1 MTDARHVDGIAP
13 RIATVLEE
21 RDRDEQIRAARALLG
36 SPLLRADSDPE
47 AFRLARRHSD
57 HLRRWFEQN
66 TGWRLVVDARVVRL
80 LKAPSLSGPASLAIA
95 GSHSARARRG
105 DPPFTRRRYVLLC
118 LALASL
124 ERSDPQVSLGR
135 LAENVVLLSRQT
147 PLEGVE
153 FALATRDERSDL
165 AAAIRLLLGLGVL
178 TRVAGD
184 EESFVQSGGD
194 ALYDV
199 DRRVLSRLLVVRHGP
214 SVIVNT
220 PGFDSGELEISQLE
234 GALFAEPPAFTDD
247 ETNRRV
253 RHALTSR
260 LLEDPVVYYD
270 ELDEAERVY
279 LTRQRAAIT
288 RRITEFTGLTAEMRA
303 EGIAMV
309 DPLDQLTDLRMP
321 ESGTDGHAT
330 LLIAEHL
337 AGSGSTEIEQL
348 RHLVRKL
355 AGEYSTYWRR
365 TAQQP
370 GAENAI
376 VADAVGRLAGL
387 GLVRIAGTTVTP
399 RPALHRFSIGA
410 PTIRAAVL
418 SAPDTSRGTHR

>member
-1 MTDARHVDGIAP
+1 MIDPRHVDGLAP

-21 RDRDEQIRAARALLG
+21 RDRDEQVRAARALLS
-36 SPLLRADSDPE
+36 SPLLRAESDPE
-47 AFRLARRHSD
+47 AFRLARRHCD
-57 HLRRWFEQN
+57 HLRRWFDQN
-66 TGWRLVVDARVVRL
+66 TGWRLVVDAQVVRL
-80 LKAPSLSGPASLAIA
+80 LKAPTASGATSQAIA
-95 GSHSARARRG
+95 GSHPARARRG

-118 LALASL
+118 LALAAL

-135 LAENVVLLSRQT
+135 LAENVVLLARQT
-147 PLEGVE
+147 ELEGVE
-153 FALATRDERSDL
+153 FALAGRDERSDL

-178 TRVAGD
+178 ARVAGD
-184 EESFVQSGGD
+184 EESYVQSGGD

-214 SVIVNT
+214 SVVVNT
-220 PGFDSGELEISQLE
+220 PGFPSGDLAIDELES
-234 GALFAEPPAFTDD
+234 ALFAEPPAFTED
-247 ETNRRV
+247 ETNRRL
-253 RHALTSR
+253 RHSLTRR

-288 RRITEFTGLTAEMRA
+288 RRITEFTGLTAEIRA
-303 EGIAMV
+303 EGVAMV
-309 DPLDQLTDLRMP
+309 DPLDQLTDVRMP

-330 LLIAEHL
+330 LLVAEHL
-337 AGSGSTEIEQL
+337 AGAGPTEIDEL

-376 VADAVGRLAGL
+376 VADAVGRLVDL
-387 GLVRIAGTTVTP
+387 GLVSVAGTTVTP

-410 PTIRAAVL
+410 PTIRAARD
-418 SAPDTSRGTHR
+418 APETSRGTDQ